1 MNIRLQ
7 ELMILNVSYNNNDII
22 LSSLNIFHIDIHTYI
37 HTFNIYV
44 SVSVCVLFTI
54 LSTSVTRISR
64 YILEGPVRQKSHAN
78 IKLDTKYVFFRVEM
92 R

>member
-1 MNIRLQ
+1 M
-7 ELMILNVSYNNNDII
+7 
-22 LSSLNIFHIDIHTYI
+22 F
-37 HTFNIYV
+37 
-44 SVSVCVLFTI
+44 VCDFFTI